1 MKNKLFT
8 IVLFV
13 LLTSTTFA
21 QTLKVGDKAP
31 EIIQTSINGAEFK
44 LSSLKGKMV
53 LIDFW
58 ASWCRPCRKENP
70 NIVKAYKTYK
80 DTEFKN
86 GNSFTILG
94 VSLDTKKDRWLGAV
108 NKDGLIWPNHVCDFK
123 GWKNSAAVLYNIKSV
138 PASYLINGDGIIV
151 AINPRGSSLIKAL
164 KHEKKSWFSF

>member
-1 MKNKLFT
+1 MKKKIFAIVLLVLFT
-8 IVLFV
+8 N
-13 LLTSTTFA
+13 TMFA

-31 EIIQTSINGAEFK
+31 EIVQTSITGEEFK

-58 ASWCRPCRKENP
+58 ASWCAPCRRENP
-70 NIVKAYKTYK
+70 NIVKTYNTYK

-86 GNSFTILG
+86 GDGFTVFG
-94 VSLDTKKDRWLGAV
+94 VSLDKKKDKWVNAV
-108 NKDGLIWPNHVCDFK
+108 KKDALIWPYQVCDLK
-123 GWKNSAAVLYNIKSV
+123 GWKNSAAVLYNVKSV

-151 AINPRGSSLIKAL
+151 AINPRGSALIKAL

>member
-1 MKNKLFT
+1 MKNKIFT
-8 IVLFV
+8 IVLLV
-13 LLTSTTFA
+13 LLTSTMFA

-31 EIIQTSINGAEFK
+31 EIIQTSINGTEFK

-70 NIVKAYKTYK
+70 NIVKAYNAYK

-86 GNSFTILG
+86 GNGFTVLG
-94 VSLDTKKDRWLGAV
+94 VSLDAKKDKWLEAV
-108 NKDGLIWPNHVCDFK
+108 KKDALIWPNHVCDLK

-151 AINPRGSSLIKAL
+151 AISPRGSSLIKAL